1 MPELVIGVDVGSTGT
16 KLVLFDPGRGVVA
29 QVSAPAEQY
38 SDGAGWSEADPLQWW
53 GNLCALVPQLLDAA
67 TVDNTAVAGIAVSG
81 MVPAVVLLDVVGR
94 PLRRAILQN
103 DARSGAEIVRLRN
116 RLTNLD
122 LVALTGSALTQQSV
136 APTLMWLA
144 DHETEAWNRT
154 AHVVGSYDWVAHR
167 LGADLHLEWN
177 WALESGL
184 FGLETRAVLP
194 VVMAAAGL
202 SDDLLPPVVCPGDR
216 IGAVSVE
223 AAAET
228 GLRQGTPIYVGGAD
242 HVLSAY
248 AAGLAHPGDW
258 LVKLGGAGDILVVT
272 AEPFLDTRLYL
283 DAHPIPG
290 TWLPNGCMAT
300 SGSVIRWF
308 QSVHNGASL
317 DELEFEAAASRP
329 AELLCLPYF
338 LGEKSP
344 IHDPDLRGA
353 FLGLHLGHT
362 RGDLYRAVLEG
373 IAYGFRHHIDV
384 FAERGVELGQGRVT
398 NGGSRSRIW
407 KQILADAIGVP
418 LWPVLDHPGSSL
430 GAAMTAAVGAGL
442 VSDWT
447 DATSHVTVA
456 EPVVPNPDL
465 LDRYQDGYQVYRN
478 ASAALTQI
486 SHHLARR
493 TDS

>member
-1 MPELVIGVDVGSTGT
+1 M
-16 KLVLFDPGRGVVA
+16 
-29 QVSAPAEQY
+29 
-38 SDGAGWSEADPLQWW
+38 
-53 GNLCALVPQLLDAA
+53 
-67 TVDNTAVAGIAVSG
+67 
-81 MVPAVVLLDVVGR
+81 
-94 PLRRAILQN
+94 
-103 DARSGAEIVRLRN
+103 
-116 RLTNLD
+116 
-122 LVALTGSALTQQSV
+122 
-136 APTLMWLA
+136 
-144 DHETEAWNRT
+144 
-154 AHVVGSYDWVAHR
+154 
-167 LGADLHLEWN
+167 
-177 WALESGL
+177 
-184 FGLETRAVLP
+184 
-194 VVMAAAGL
+194 
-202 SDDLLPPVVCPGDR
+202 
-216 IGAVSVE
+216 
-223 AAAET
+223 
-228 GLRQGTPIYVGGAD
+228 
-242 HVLSAY
+242 
-248 AAGLAHPGDW
+248 
-258 LVKLGGAGDILVVT
+258 VKLGGAGDILVVT

-290 TWLPNGCMAT
+290 MWLPNGCMAT

-308 QSVHNGASL
+308 QSVHNGATL

-373 IAYGFRHHIDV
+373 IAYGFRRHIDV
-384 FAERGVELGQGRVT
+384 FAERGVELGEGRVT

-456 EPVVPNPDL
+456 EPVIPNPDL
-465 LDRYQDGYQVYRN
+465 LDRYRDGYEVYRS